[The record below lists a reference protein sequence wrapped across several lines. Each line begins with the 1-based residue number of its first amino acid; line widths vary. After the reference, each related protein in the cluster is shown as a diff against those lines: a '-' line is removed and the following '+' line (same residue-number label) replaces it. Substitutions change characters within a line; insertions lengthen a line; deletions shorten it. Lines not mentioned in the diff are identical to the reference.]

1 MLSADASA
9 TEAAA
14 VVAAVE
20 RFIADTAPVARTAPA
35 QSAWQVAALNDGI
48 AARQV
53 GGGGWGLSRWNK
65 A

>member
-20 RFIADTAPVARTAPA
+20 RFIADTAPVAHARPSR
-35 QSAWQVAALNDGI
+35 SAWQAAALHDGI

-53 GGGGWGLSRWNK
+53 GGGGWGESRWSK